1 MYNRK
6 RIMRRKIITLAAMLV
21 TLFRFI
27 LAAGI
32 VKRREAHAE
41 EVNPTEWEVV
51 KTEYKFVDTAGQ
63 PFNKSDFPSSSCI
76 SAAWISVVPN
86 GIKFGID
93 LGGAYSE
100 VYFSVQDYFSD
111 SFILLSC
118 KGGSTIKFYNCL
130 PFDFGEMAANSSSE
144 TVITIDRFESCSKIV
159 YTDLFGMNSSTL
171 TDFSFRNF
179 RCAVDG
185 TPDNTEYGYF
195 WSDVN
200 DFSIYQRSSSTVSY
214 SRILHLPFSLSE
226 TKYYKLPAAPEKEGY
241 NFTGWY
247 TDEACTKKYTGTT
260 VTADTA
266 LYAGYEKQIL
276 TVTLDNDGATETMTV
291 EYGNTVTLP
300 DKTKDGYDF
309 LGWYFSDDTKY
320 VDQAITS
327 NVTLTAKYRK
337 KPVITL
343 DNNGITETLTVEY
356 NEAASLPTKTKTGY
370 NFLGWYD
377 ETGTK
382 YDGQAVT
389 SDLTLTAKFEV
400 IMLKVR
406 FFVDD
411 AEYKSV
417 EVPYGS
423 KFSEAVEKA
432 SLKQTSVKSVV
443 LLTSVAGEG
452 EETPAEDQTIPD
464 ELTSDVNATVDVSAI
479 DAAKEQTSG
488 WFKTTWEKIA
498 SFFVNLWEKIS
509 SFFAGAWEA
518 VCNHF
523 RNNWKWYAIGG
534 GSAAGLAIVI
544 AVICKVRR

>member
-1 MYNRK
+1 MNEK
-6 RIMRRKIITLAAMLV
+6 SKKTFRRKLVALGIMLAV
-21 TLFRFI
+21 LFGAI
-27 LAAGI
+27 AVAGI
-32 VKRREAHAE
+32 VKRNDQNAVAYAE

-100 VYFSVQDYFSD
+100 VYSSVQDYFSD

-118 KGGSTIKFYNCL
+118 KGGSRIKFYNCL

-247 TDEACTKKYTGTT
+247 TDEACTQRYTGET
-260 VTADTA
+260 VTDDIT
-266 LYAGYEKQIL
+266 LYVGYEKKTF
-276 TVTLDNDGATETMTV
+276 TVTLNTEGATETTTV
-291 EYGNTVTLP
+291 EYGN
-300 DKTKDGYDF
+300 
-309 LGWYFSDDTKY
+309 
-320 VDQAITS
+320 
-327 NVTLTAKYRK
+327 
-337 KPVITL
+337 
-343 DNNGITETLTVEY
+343 
-356 NEAASLPTKTKTGY
+356 AASLPDKTKTGY
-370 NFLGWYD
+370 NFLGWFLPD
-377 ETGTK
+377 GTK

-411 AEYKSV
+411 AEYKSI

-423 KFSEAVEKA
+423 KFSEAVKKA
-432 SLKQTSVKSVV
+432 NIKRSAVKSAV
-443 LLTSVAGEG
+443 LLSSVAGEG

-464 ELTSDVNATVDVSAI
+464 ELTSDVNATVDVSGAEKATNAVA
-479 DAAKEQTSG
+479 D
-488 WFKTTWEKIA
+488 WFKALWQKI
-498 SFFVNLWEKIS
+498 SDFFVR
-509 SFFAGAWEA
+509 AWKA
-518 VCNHF
+518 VCEHF
-523 RNNWKWYAIGG
+523 RNNWKWWAIGG
-534 GSAAGLAIVI
+534 GSAVGIILVGVI
-544 AVICKVRR
+544 AGRIARR

>member
-1 MYNRK
+1 MNEK
-6 RIMRRKIITLAAMLV
+6 SKKTFRRKLVALGIMLAV
-21 TLFRFI
+21 LFGAI
-27 LAAGI
+27 AVAGI
-32 VKRREAHAE
+32 VKRNDQNAVAYAE

-100 VYFSVQDYFSD
+100 VYSSVQDYFSD

-247 TDEACTKKYTGTT
+247 TDEACTQRYTGET
-260 VTADTA
+260 VTDDIT
-266 LYAGYEKQIL
+266 LYVGYEKKTF
-276 TVTLDNDGATETMTV
+276 TVTLNTEGATETTTV
-291 EYGNTVTLP
+291 EYGN
-300 DKTKDGYDF
+300 
-309 LGWYFSDDTKY
+309 
-320 VDQAITS
+320 
-327 NVTLTAKYRK
+327 
-337 KPVITL
+337 
-343 DNNGITETLTVEY
+343 
-356 NEAASLPTKTKTGY
+356 AASLPDKTKTGY
-370 NFLGWYD
+370 NFLGWFLPD
-377 ETGTK
+377 GTK

-411 AEYKSV
+411 AEYKSI

-423 KFSEAVEKA
+423 KFSEAVKKA
-432 SLKQTSVKSVV
+432 NIKRSAVKSAV
-443 LLTSVAGEG
+443 LLSSVAGEG

-464 ELTSDVNATVDVSAI
+464 ELTSDVNATVDVSGAEKATNAVA
-479 DAAKEQTSG
+479 D
-488 WFKTTWEKIA
+488 WFKALWQKI
-498 SFFVNLWEKIS
+498 SDFFVR
-509 SFFAGAWEA
+509 AWKA
-518 VCNHF
+518 VCEHF
-523 RNNWKWYAIGG
+523 RNNWKWWAIGG
-534 GSAAGLAIVI
+534 GSAVGIILVGVI
-544 AVICKVRR
+544 AGRIARR

>member
-1 MYNRK
+1 MNEK
-6 RIMRRKIITLAAMLV
+6 SKKTFRRKLVALGVMLAI
-21 TLFRFI
+21 LFGAI
-27 LAAGI
+27 AVAGI
-32 VKRREAHAE
+32 VKRNDQNAVAYAE

-100 VYFSVQDYFSD
+100 VSSSVQDYFSD

-247 TDEACTKKYTGTT
+247 TDEACTKKYYGTT
-260 VTADTA
+260 VTADTT
-266 LYAGYEKQIL
+266 LYAGYEKKTF
-276 TVTLDNDGATETMTV
+276 TVTLNTEGATETTTV
-291 EYGNTVTLP
+291 EYGN
-300 DKTKDGYDF
+300 
-309 LGWYFSDDTKY
+309 
-320 VDQAITS
+320 
-327 NVTLTAKYRK
+327 
-337 KPVITL
+337 
-343 DNNGITETLTVEY
+343 
-356 NEAASLPTKTKTGY
+356 AASLPTKTKTGY
-370 NFLGWYD
+370 NFLGWFLPD
-377 ETGTK
+377 GTK

-411 AEYKSV
+411 AEYKSI

-423 KFSEAVEKA
+423 KFSEAVKKA
-432 SLKQTSVKSVV
+432 NIKRSAVKSAV
-443 LLTSVAGEG
+443 LLSSVAGEG
-452 EETPAEDQTIPD
+452 EETPTEDQTIPD
-464 ELTSDVNATVDVSAI
+464 ELTSDVNVTVDVSGA
-479 DAAKEQTSG
+479 
-488 WFKTTWEKIA
+488 EKATNAVADWLKALWQKI
-498 SFFVNLWEKIS
+498 SDFFVR
-509 SFFAGAWEA
+509 AWKA
-518 VCNHF
+518 VCEHF
-523 RNNWKWYAIGG
+523 RNNWKWWAIGG
-534 GSAAGLAIVI
+534 GSAVGIILVGVI
-544 AVICKVRR
+544 AGRIARR

>member
-1 MYNRK
+1 MNK
-6 RIMRRKIITLAAMLV
+6 ESKKILRRKLILLGIMLAVLFGAIAVAGIAKRGDYLAVAYAEEVNTSEWEVISKGYEV
-21 TLFRFI
+21 TLTDPDKNYQTCEDSYYNGLSSVFYYLSGRFI
-27 LAAGI
+27 LEYRHASFLTIEDDLLPNLAAGI
-32 VKRREAHAE
+32 DVHFSFSNGS
-41 EVNPTEWEVV
+41 EVSFCLNE
-51 KTEYKFVDTAGQ
+51 
-63 PFNKSDFPSSSCI
+63 I
-76 SAAWISVVPN
+76 SAFASVGARTNDN
-86 GIKFGID
+86 GEEYQYIYIFDHSFEEFIFSEETE
-93 LGGAYSE
+93 GGNPYG
-100 VYFSVQDYFSD
+100 
-111 SFILLSC
+111 C
-118 KGGSTIKFYNCL
+118 
-130 PFDFGEMAANSSSE
+130 
-144 TVITIDRFESCSKIV
+144 V
-159 YTDLFGMNSSTL
+159 YTST
-171 TDFSFRNF
+171 TK
-179 RCAVDG
+179 
-185 TPDNTEYGYF
+185 
-195 WSDVN
+195 WSDVDIEN
-200 DFSIYQRSSSTVSY
+200 ITSIKTDGMTIPISV
-214 SRILHLPFSLSE
+214 
-226 TKYYKLPAAPEKEGY
+226 KYVIVYKLPTAPEKEGY

-247 TDEACTKKYTGTT
+247 TDEACTNKYTGTT

-343 DNNGITETLTVEY
+343 DNNGTTETLTVEY
-356 NEAASLPTKTKTGY
+356 GNAASLPTKTKTGY

-443 LLTSVAGEG
+443 LLSSVAGEG
-452 EETPAEDQTIPD
+452 EETSAEDQTIPE
-464 ELTSDVNATVDVSAI
+464 ELTSDIKANVDVSAL

-509 SFFAGAWEA
+509 RFFAGAWEA

-523 RNNWKWYAIGG
+523 RDNWKWYAIGG

>member
-21 TLFRFI
+21 TLFGFI

-247 TDEACTKKYTGTT
+247 TDEACTKKYYGTT
-260 VTADTA
+260 VTADTT
-266 LYAGYEKQIL
+266 LYAGYEKKTF
-276 TVTLDNDGATETMTV
+276 TVTLNTEGATETTTV
-291 EYGNTVTLP
+291 EYGN
-300 DKTKDGYDF
+300 
-309 LGWYFSDDTKY
+309 
-320 VDQAITS
+320 
-327 NVTLTAKYRK
+327 
-337 KPVITL
+337 
-343 DNNGITETLTVEY
+343 
-356 NEAASLPTKTKTGY
+356 AASLPTKTKTGY
-370 NFLGWYD
+370 NFLGWFLPD
-377 ETGTK
+377 GTK

-411 AEYKSV
+411 AEYKSI

-423 KFSEAVEKA
+423 KFSEALEKA

-452 EETPAEDQTIPD
+452 EETPAEDQTIPE
-464 ELTSDVNATVDVSAI
+464 ELTSDIKANVDVSAL

-509 SFFAGAWEA
+509 SFFAGAWEV

-523 RNNWKWYAIGG
+523 RNSWKWYAIGG

>member
-1 MYNRK
+1 MNEK
-6 RIMRRKIITLAAMLV
+6 SKKTFRRKLVALGVMLAI
-21 TLFRFI
+21 LFGAI
-27 LAAGI
+27 AVAGI
-32 VKRREAHAE
+32 VKRNDQNAVAYAE

-111 SFILLSC
+111 SYILLSC

-247 TDEACTKKYTGTT
+247 TDEACTKKYYGTT

-300 DKTKDGYDF
+300 DKTK
-309 LGWYFSDDTKY
+309 
-320 VDQAITS
+320 
-327 NVTLTAKYRK
+327 
-337 KPVITL
+337 
-343 DNNGITETLTVEY
+343 
-356 NEAASLPTKTKTGY
+356 TGY

-377 ETGTK
+377 ESGVK

-389 SDLTLTAKFEV
+389 SDLSLTAKFDV
-400 IMLKVR
+400 KMLKVR
-406 FFVDD
+406 FFVDG

-423 KFSEAVEKA
+423 KFSEAVQKA
-432 SLKQTSVKSVV
+432 NIKRSAVKSAV
-443 LLTSVAGEG
+443 LLSSVAGEG

-464 ELTSDVNATVDVSAI
+464 ELTSDVNATVDVSGAEKATNAVA
-479 DAAKEQTSG
+479 D
-488 WFKTTWEKIA
+488 WFKALWQKI
-498 SFFVNLWEKIS
+498 SDFFVR
-509 SFFAGAWEA
+509 AWKV
-518 VCNHF
+518 VCEHF
-523 RNNWKWYAIGG
+523 RNNWKWWAIGG
-534 GSAAGLAIVI
+534 GSAVGIILVGVI
-544 AVICKVRR
+544 AGRIARR